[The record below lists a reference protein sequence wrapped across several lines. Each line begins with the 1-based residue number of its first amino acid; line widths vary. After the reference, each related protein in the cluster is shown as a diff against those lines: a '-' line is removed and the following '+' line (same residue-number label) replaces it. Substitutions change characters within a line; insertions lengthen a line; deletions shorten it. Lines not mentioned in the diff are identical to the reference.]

1 MENKQRMSKLA
12 IAALIFGI
20 LGVVLKPAPLIA
32 IICAET
38 FRYQNK
44 KRENPLKGQKI
55 AWWGFGLG
63 LLFLAIR
70 IIEIFL

>member
-1 MENKQRMSKLA
+1 MEQKQKMSKLA
-12 IAALIFGI
+12 IAALVFGI
-20 LGVVLKPAPLIA
+20 LSIGLVPGAIIA

-44 KRENPLKGQKI
+44 RREAPLRGQKL

-63 LLFLAIR
+63 LFVLIIR
-70 IIEIFL
+70 VIEIFI